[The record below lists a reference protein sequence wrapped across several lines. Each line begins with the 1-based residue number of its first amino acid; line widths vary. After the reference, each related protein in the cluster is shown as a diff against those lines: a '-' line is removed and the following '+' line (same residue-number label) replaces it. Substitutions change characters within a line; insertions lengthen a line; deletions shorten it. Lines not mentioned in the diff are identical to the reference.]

1 MQSLKTLRKLRVLLA
16 VSLLTFAS
24 AARPALKAHPAGE
37 SKVGSSKR
45 ASKLDIEL
53 QRLRRRHGDE
63 AVRVIVK
70 PVSGRQA
77 AAVQK
82 RRAHGDVI
90 RSEHTIVGAFSATI
104 HPDDLDA
111 LEADPDVANVSA
123 DAIVTSERD
132 RLRRQASSFRVRSSK
147 HSVSMRWTTM
157 DPAGKA
163 SALRSSIP
171 DWSGDRSARRR
182 ARRTI
187 LFTTAVPKHVAP
199 FDDYGHGTHVAGLI
213 GGTGEAS
220 QEESR
225 RDRP

>member
-1 MQSLKTLRKLRVLLA
+1 MQSLKTLRKLRVLLV
-16 VSLLTFAS
+16 VSLLTLAS

-53 QRLRRRHGDE
+53 QRLRHRHGDG

-90 RSEHTIVGAFSATI
+90 RSEHAIVGAFSATI

-111 LEADPDVANVSA
+111 LEADPDVVNVSA
-123 DAIVTSERD
+123 DAIVTSD
-132 RLRRQASSFRVRSSK
+132 VIVNA
-147 HSVSMRWTTM
+147 
-157 DPAGKA
+157 
-163 SALRSSIP
+163 
-171 DWSGDRSARRR
+171 
-182 ARRTI
+182 
-187 LFTTAVPKHVAP
+187 
-199 FDDYGHGTHVAGLI
+199 
-213 GGTGEAS
+213 TGELVPSSLLQTLGLDALDDDGPGGKGVGIAVIDS
-220 QEESR
+220 GL
-225 RDRP
+225 